1 MVTHFSVKAIGEGV
15 ALVAVPCTFIRIKTF
30 ITITRE
36 SSITFTCIRTKRVR
50 TSSVWTTFMF
60 SVTAFVII
68 HTCWGII
75 GHIIVI
81 LNKTGGAFTVER
93 AIKIFTF
100 LVSLAVVTP
109 KLTFINI
116 KTWSGQAFRRMKL

>member
-1 MVTHFSVKAIGEGV
+1 M
-15 ALVAVPCTFIRIKTF
+15 VAVPCTFIRIKTF

-50 TSSVWTTFMF
+50 ASSVWTTFMF
-60 SVTAFVII
+60 SMTAFVII
-68 HTCWGII
+68 HACWGII

-81 LNKTGGAFTVER
+81 LNKTGGAFTIER
-93 AIKIFTF
+93 AIEIFTF

-116 KTWSGQAFRRMKL
+116 KTWSGQAFRRIKL